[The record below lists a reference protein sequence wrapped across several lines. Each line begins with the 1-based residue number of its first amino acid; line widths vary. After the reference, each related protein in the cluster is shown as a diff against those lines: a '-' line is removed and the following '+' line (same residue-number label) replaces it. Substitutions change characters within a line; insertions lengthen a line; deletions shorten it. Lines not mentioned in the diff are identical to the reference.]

1 VAGEQDAGLGDDLD
15 TSGAEAMMRRH
26 FGTDQPGIDRIRVA
40 LEGDETGLPD
50 GVVGLDRRRVARA
63 RKGTEPLEPGQVRH
77 GRALSLSCCEER
89 RDGVL
94 ADELLQLGDRAGP
107 AVCDLLVEPVELCS
121 GPGHGFVGQRRWV
134 AK

>member
-1 VAGEQDAGLGDDLD
+1 MAGEQDAGLGDDLD

-63 RKGTEPLEPGQVRH
+63 RKGTDPSRVRPGPPRSGAVVVARRETPGRH
-77 GRALSLSCCEER
+77 GCR
-89 RDGVL
+89 
-94 ADELLQLGDRAGP
+94 
-107 AVCDLLVEPVELCS
+107 
-121 GPGHGFVGQRRWV
+121 
-134 AK
+134 